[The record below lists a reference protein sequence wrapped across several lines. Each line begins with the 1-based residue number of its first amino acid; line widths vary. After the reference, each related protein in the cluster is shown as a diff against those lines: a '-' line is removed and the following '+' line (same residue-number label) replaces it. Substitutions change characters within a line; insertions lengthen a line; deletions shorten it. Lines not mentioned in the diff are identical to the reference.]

1 MAVTLYNLV
10 QTPVRLFFTM
20 FMILFAVVR
29 VGTYFFDYHGVGIY
43 RNYFSHIVLLALILV
58 FYFVWMVMV
67 LYGPLMIIVTLIAM
81 PMLMAY
87 SASSETSL
95 Q

>member
-20 FMILFAVVR
+20 FMILFAVDR
-29 VGTYFFDYHGVGIY
+29 VGTYNFDYHGVGIY

-58 FYFVWMVMV
+58 FYFVWMVMA
-67 LYGPLMIIVTLIAM
+67 LYGPLMIIMTLIAM